1 MRFRGETTA
10 THRYNLR
17 FHLVRS
23 TNHNKTRSMPVYVIS
38 EISAILEPAL
48 MEKYRTLA
56 QASIKQYG
64 GRYIVRG
71 GAIEKVEGEAPH
83 AVVIVEF
90 PSMERA
96 REWCR
101 SPEYAE
107 ALAIRPC
114 ALNRRLLF
122 VEGV

>member
-1 MRFRGETTA
+1 MA
-10 THRYNLR
+10 A
-17 FHLVRS
+17 
-23 TNHNKTRSMPVYVIS
+23 YVIS
-38 EISAILEPAL
+38 EISAILDPVL
-48 MEKYRTLA
+48 MEEYRSLAHKAIRKYD
-56 QASIKQYG
+56 

-71 GAIEKVEGEAPH
+71 GAIEKVEGEGPR

-90 PSMERA
+90 PSIERA
-96 REWCR
+96 REWYR

-107 ALAIRPC
+107 ALAIRPS

>member
-1 MRFRGETTA
+1 
-10 THRYNLR
+10 
-17 FHLVRS
+17 
-23 TNHNKTRSMPVYVIS
+23 MPVYVIS
-38 EISAILEPAL
+38 EISTILEPAL

-71 GAIEKVEGEAPH
+71 GAIEKVEGEVPH

-90 PSMERA
+90 PSIERA
-96 REWCR
+96 REWYR

-107 ALAIRPC
+107 ALAIRPN

-122 VEGV
+122 VERRLKEATW

>member
-1 MRFRGETTA
+1 
-10 THRYNLR
+10 
-17 FHLVRS
+17 
-23 TNHNKTRSMPVYVIS
+23 MPVYVIS
-38 EISAILEPAL
+38 EISTILEAAL

-71 GAIEKVEGEAPH
+71 GAIEKVEGEVPH

-90 PSMERA
+90 PSIERA
-96 REWCR
+96 REWYR

-107 ALAIRPC
+107 ALAIRPN

-122 VEGV
+122 VERRLKEATW